1 MGFLSGFCL
10 VWVRVGV
17 VDEALVVVR
26 FEFCVGIGVGV
37 GFGDGVGVG
46 AGVGEGVGPGFSVR
60 AFLTND

>member
-10 VWVRVGV
+10 VWVGVVV

-26 FEFCVGIGVGV
+26 FEFCVGIGVGL
-37 GFGDGVGVG
+37 GDGVGVG